1 MNKPIG
7 KHLTREQKRA
17 LQRRRANA
25 VGIAV
30 IAALLT
36 IGFLTGRLV

>member
-17 LQRRRANA
+17 IQRHRANA
-25 VGIAV
+25 IGIAV

-36 IGFLTGRLV
+36 IGFIAGRLV